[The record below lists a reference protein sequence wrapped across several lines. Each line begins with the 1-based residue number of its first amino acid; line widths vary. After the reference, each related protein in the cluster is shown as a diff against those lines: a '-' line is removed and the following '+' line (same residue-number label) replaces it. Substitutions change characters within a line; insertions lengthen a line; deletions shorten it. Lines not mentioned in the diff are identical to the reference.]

1 MEREKQT
8 TKITVQDIVDGV
20 TEMIKT
26 GEFQPGAPIR
36 EVELCGKFGVSRTP
50 VREAL
55 RVLQNRGIVEYIP
68 RCGVQAVELTME
80 DLNHATDL
88 RTVVEA
94 LSARKAAANAAEDD
108 IRKLREI
115 NRIFLETEDPHERGR
130 IDYEFHE
137 YIAEMSGNPL
147 IHTCLRDI
155 YMRQSLLQWRIPF
168 RPERV
173 KFSFQEHEN
182 IIRAMEKKDEE
193 LAELQTKVHFHNSQK
208 SLQKKMAE
216 YERRQ
221 QETK

>member
-1 MEREKQT
+1 MEREEQT
-8 TKITVQDIVDGV
+8 AKITVQDIVDGV

-26 GEFQPGAPIR
+26 GEFRPGAPLR
-36 EVELCGKFGVSRTP
+36 EAELCGKFGVSRTP

-55 RVLQNRGIVEYIP
+55 RVLQNSGVVEYIP
-68 RCGVQAVELTME
+68 RCGVQVVEFTMK

-94 LSARKAAANAAEDD
+94 LSARKAAANATEEN

-115 NRIFLETEDPHERGR
+115 NRRFLETEDGHKRGR

-147 IHTCLRDI
+147 ILTCLSDI
-155 YMRQSLLQWRIPF
+155 HMRQALVQWRIPF

-173 KFSFQEHEN
+173 KYSFQEHEN
-182 IIRAMEKKDEE
+182 IIRALEE
-193 LAELQTKVHFHNSQK
+193 RDADLAALVTEVHFHNSQK
-208 SLQKKMAE
+208 SLQKKMVE

-221 QETK
+221 KDTK